1 MTLRQNWGEN
11 RAYYRDESGELAC
24 IPARW
29 TDAVAPD
36 PVVAVSAGRSAFRLE
51 DLVALTRLVA
61 TFQQE
66 RTDAP

>member
-1 MTLRQNWGEN
+1 MTLRQNWGED

-29 TDAVAPD
+29 TDAVVPD
-36 PVVAVSAGRSAFRLE
+36 PVAAVSAGRSAFRLE
-51 DLVALTRLVA
+51 DLVALARLVA

-66 RTDAP
+66 RTDAD

>member
-1 MTLRQNWGEN
+1 MTLRQNWGED

-51 DLVALTRLVA
+51 DLVALARFVA
-61 TFQQE
+61 TFAQE
-66 RTDAP
+66 RTDAD

>member
-1 MTLRQNWGEN
+1 MTLRQNWGED
-11 RAYYRDESGELAC
+11 RAYFLDESGELAC

-36 PVVAVSAGRSAFRLE
+36 PVVAVSGGRSAFRLE
-51 DLVALTRLVA
+51 DLVALTRWVA
-61 TFQQE
+61 TFPQE